1 MILLLIFLATIS
13 LIFLLQKRRK
23 NEPFNPPPGPKRLPI
38 IGNLHQF
45 DPSKPH
51 IYFAKLAKIYGPIL
65 ATRFGSAQA
74 VVVQSAKTAKEVLHT
89 QDLNFCYRPS
99 MIATERLSYKGLD
112 LAFAQSYGYFR
123 EIKKICVV
131 HLLSSKR
138 VESFTPIRQEEV
150 LRMVNKISTQI
161 SSGLETVNLSEL
173 LMSFACSNICR
184 IAFGKRYD
192 ENEGSNRSRF
202 QDLLKDVQAMFATF
216 FFTDYF
222 PFIGWL
228 DKLTGQSSRLEKTF
242 KGLDVFYDEI
252 ISDHLDPNRPESE
265 AEDLID
271 VLLHLRKERAFTF
284 DLTLD
289 HIKGVLMNMFVG
301 GSDTNSAMVVWAM
314 TELIKSPTAM
324 KKVQKEIRNSAKNKD
339 YISADDLPKLEYFKA
354 VVKETLRLRP
364 PVPMLIVRKTLKKCT
379 IEGYDILPKTLVFVN
394 VWTIGRD
401 PEYWK
406 NPEIFMP
413 ERFMGSSIDYKGQ
426 NFEFIPFGA
435 GRKMCPG
442 MLLAVANFELALA
455 NLLFSFDWE
464 LPAGMKIQDI
474 DTDTLPGLTMNK
486 KNPLCL
492 VARKYTSN

>member
-23 NEPFNPPPGPKRLPI
+23 NESFNPPPGPKGLPI

-65 ATRFGSAQA
+65 TTRFGTTPA

-99 MIATERLSYKGLD
+99 MIATQRLSYKGLD

-173 LMSFACSNICR
+173 LMSFASSNICR

-192 ENEGSNRSRF
+192 EDEGSNRSRF
-202 QDLLKDVQAMFATF
+202 HNLLNDAQAMFTAF

-222 PFIGWL
+222 PSIGWL

-242 KGLDVFYDEI
+242 TELDVFYDEI
-252 ISDHLDPNRPESE
+252 INDHLDPNRPVSE
-265 AEDLID
+265 TEDIIIIIYAE
-271 VLLHLRKERAFTF
+271 F
-284 DLTLD
+284 
-289 HIKGVLMNMFVG
+289 
-301 GSDTNSAMVVWAM
+301 
-314 TELIKSPTAM
+314 
-324 KKVQKEIRNSAKNKD
+324 
-339 YISADDLPKLEYFKA
+339 
-354 VVKETLRLRP
+354 
-364 PVPMLIVRKTLKKCT
+364 
-379 IEGYDILPKTLVFVN
+379 
-394 VWTIGRD
+394 
-401 PEYWK
+401 
-406 NPEIFMP
+406 
-413 ERFMGSSIDYKGQ
+413 
-426 NFEFIPFGA
+426 
-435 GRKMCPG
+435 
-442 MLLAVANFELALA
+442 
-455 NLLFSFDWE
+455 
-464 LPAGMKIQDI
+464 
-474 DTDTLPGLTMNK
+474 
-486 KNPLCL
+486 
-492 VARKYTSN
+492 

>member
-1 MILLLIFLATIS
+1 MIVLLIFLTI
-13 LIFLLQKRRK
+13 IGFIYLLRKRRK
-23 NEPFNPPPGPKRLPI
+23 NEPFNPLPGPKGLPI

-45 DPSKPH
+45 NPLKPH

-65 ATRFGSAQA
+65 TTRFGSTPA

-99 MIATERLSYKGLD
+99 TIATQRLSYKGLD
-112 LAFAQSYGYFR
+112 ITFAQSYGYFR

-131 HLLSSKR
+131 HLFSSKR
-138 VESFTPIRQEEV
+138 VESFTPIRQEV

-161 SSGLETVNLSEL
+161 SSFSGLEIVNLSEL
-173 LMSFACSNICR
+173 LMSFASSNICR
-184 IAFGKRYD
+184 IAFGKRYG

-202 QDLLKDVQAMFATF
+202 HNLLNDAQAMFTAF

-222 PFIGWL
+222 PSIGWL

-242 KGLDVFYDEI
+242 KDLDVFYDEI
-252 ISDHLDPNRPESE
+252 INDHLDPNRPVSE
-265 AEDLID
+265 TEDIID

-289 HIKGVLMNMFVG
+289 HIKGVLMNMFVAG
-301 GSDTNSAMVVWAM
+301 TDTSAAMVVWAM
-314 TELIKSPTAM
+314 TELIKNPTAM
-324 KKVQKEIRNSAKNKD
+324 KKVQKELRGLAGNHKG
-339 YISADDLPKLEYFKA
+339 YVSADDLPKLEYFKA
-354 VVKETLRLRP
+354 VIKETLRFRP
-364 PVPMLIVRKTLKKCT
+364 AAPVLIVRETLEKCT

-394 VWTIGRD
+394 AWTIGRD

-406 NPEIFMP
+406 DPEVFMP

-426 NFEFIPFGA
+426 DFEFIPFGA

-442 MLLAVANFELALA
+442 MLLGVSNFELALA

-464 LPAGMKIQDI
+464 LPDGIKMEDI
-474 DTDTLPGLTMNK
+474 DTDTLPGVTMHK

-492 VARKYTSN
+492 VARKYT